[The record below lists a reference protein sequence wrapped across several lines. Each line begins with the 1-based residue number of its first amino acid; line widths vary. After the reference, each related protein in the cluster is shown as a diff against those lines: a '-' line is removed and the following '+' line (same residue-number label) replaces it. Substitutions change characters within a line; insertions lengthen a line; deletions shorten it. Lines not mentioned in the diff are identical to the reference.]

1 MTGKIFENINA
12 KRLFVSL
19 YEETPEERKATFG
32 QNIRDMFD
40 EKITDVERI
49 EGFYVNEADV
59 RVCHEAA
66 MKTPVSTKSDDAVEK
81 LMDEFPKTT
90 VTQFKKEEEEDFS
103 KPATEENIPKNW

>member
-1 MTGKIFENINA
+1 MENLGHKIFDSVKA

-19 YEETPEERKATFG
+19 YENTPEEVKATFG

-40 EKITDVERI
+40 KKMTDMESI

-66 MKTPVSTKSDDAVEK
+66 MKTAKMQKPEK
-81 LMDEFPKTT
+81 KTT
-90 VTQFKKEEEEDFS
+90 VFSATVSNGLLEVSNTED
-103 KPATEENIPKNW
+103 KDRKIPENW

>member
-1 MTGKIFENINA
+1 MSTNKIFENINA

-19 YEETPEERKATFG
+19 YEELEESRRATFG

-40 EKITDVERI
+40 TKITDMERI

-59 RVCHEAA
+59 RVCYEAA
-66 MKTPVSTKSDDAVEK
+66 MKTPAYVKSDDAVEN
-81 LMDEFPKTT
+81 LMDSLTPV
-90 VTQFKKEEEEDFS
+90 VTRFKKDEEEDFS